1 MEMKFDLKLL
11 KYVFFVLLGIGN
23 AFDFE
28 LINNSVIISG
38 ENFYSEN
45 PFFGGINKPKVQWVD
60 WNSDGLIDLFLLDE
74 DKKLKYF
81 QNIGTE
87 NNAQFELNQTSFQH
101 INCENWFYFADF
113 DNDSEFELMAQ
124 STQNSMQISYY
135 ENNNGELEVLTLG
148 ILDGNG
154 ALVLGESVVTP
165 TFTDIDNDGDLDFF
179 TGSVLGTV
187 SYYENIGF
195 NNNIP
200 LFEFQTND
208 WQDILIIGQ
217 SQTENRHGANAIN
230 FIDLDGDMD
239 LDLAWGDSYNQSLYI
254 VWNIGTV
261 ENPIM
266 DNINITNQFPPQPY
280 SIETSGQNMASF
292 VDIDTDGDIDLFIS
306 VLGGS
311 FGIQNKNNFY
321 HFENVG
327 NNNNPL
333 FVEIG
338 RNYLNM
344 LDFEDK
350 TSPEFADLDG
360 DGDDDLIIGNS
371 FETISF
377 PWNARLKYL
386 ENIGSQE
393 NPEYEIIDSAFLGS
407 LIGKELTPVFID
419 IDNDGDL
426 DFFSGETYGG
436 ILFSENIGNQYNF
449 EFSNIIAFEGI
460 DVGYNSVP
468 EFVDI
473 DNDNDFDL
481 IIGNS
486 EGNLF
491 FYENI
496 GSSFNSEYI
505 LVSENYL
512 DINVLNYSSP
522 DFFDIDNDGDF
533 DLMIGSGDLG
543 LNYYENIGSINI
555 PLFVEIENTL
565 DLGTNLKPALKQSS
579 YGIIDA
585 YVGNTLGGIYH
596 LQFSS
601 CGGGDLNNDLLI
613 DINDIILVVN
623 IILGNETSEDLI
635 CNADVNSDELV
646 NIIDILK
653 ILSTI
658 LFLDTN
664 SIFFFK

>member
-1 MEMKFDLKLL
+1 MKINLHYLIIF
-11 KYVFFVLLGIGN
+11 LLGICN

-28 LINNSVIISG
+28 LMNNSVIISG

-45 PFFGGINKPKVQWVD
+45 PFTGGVNKPKIQWVD
-60 WNSDGLIDLFLLDE
+60 WNNDSLIDLFILDE

-81 QNIGTE
+81 QNEGTE
-87 NNAQFELNQTSFQH
+87 NNPQFNLIQTSFQSL
-101 INCENWFYFADF
+101 NCEGWFYFADF
-113 DNDSEFELMAQ
+113 DNDNELELITQ
-124 STQNSMQISYY
+124 STQNSLLLSYY
-135 ENNNGELEVLTLG
+135 ENNDG
-148 ILDGNG
+148 ILENLTTAIISENG
-154 ALVLGESVVTP
+154 IMVMSESVVTP
-165 TFTDIDNDGDLDFF
+165 TFADIDADGDLDFF
-179 TGSVLGTV
+179 TGSVMGTV
-187 SYYENIGF
+187 SYFENIGL

-200 LFEFQTND
+200 YFEFQTND
-208 WQDILIIGQ
+208 WHDILIIGQ
-217 SQTENRHGANAIN
+217 SQMNNRHGANTIN

-239 LDLAWGDSYNQSLYI
+239 LDLTWGDSYNQSLYVI
-254 VWNIGTV
+254 WNIGTS
-261 ENPIM
+261 EIPIM

-292 VDIDTDGDIDLFIS
+292 ADIDTDGDMDLFIS
-306 VLGGS
+306 VLGGN
-311 FGIQNKNNFY
+311 FGIQNNNNFY

-333 FVEIG
+333 FVEMEK
-338 RNYLNM
+338 NYLNM

-350 TSPEFADLDG
+350 TSPEFVDLDG

-371 FETISF
+371 FETTSF

-393 NPEYEIIDSAFLGS
+393 SPEYEIIDNAFLGS
-407 LIGKELTPVFID
+407 LIGKDLTPTFID
-419 IDNDGDL
+419 IDDDGDL

-436 ILFSENIGNQYNF
+436 ILFSENSGNQFSF
-449 EFSNIIAFEGI
+449 EFSNIVAFEEI

-486 EGNLF
+486 NGNLF

-496 GSSFNSEYI
+496 GNSLNYDFI
-505 LVSENYL
+505 LISENYL
-512 DINVLNYSSP
+512 DINIQSYSAP
-522 DFFDIDNDGDF
+522 DFFDIDNDSDF
-533 DLMIGSGDLG
+533 DLIIGSGDSG
-543 LNYYENIGSINI
+543 LHFFENSGSINA
-555 PLFVEIENTL
+555 PLFIEIENFL

-585 YVGNTLGGIYH
+585 YVGNTLGGIFH

-601 CGGGDLNNDLLI
+601 CGSGDLNFDLLV
-613 DINDIILVVN
+613 DINDIVLIID
-623 IILGNETSEDLI
+623 IILGNELNEISM
-635 CNADVNSDELV
+635 CNADITSDELV
-646 NIIDILK
+646 NINDILQLLLL
-653 ILSTI
+653 IL
-658 LFLDTN
+658 N
-664 SIFFFK
+664 